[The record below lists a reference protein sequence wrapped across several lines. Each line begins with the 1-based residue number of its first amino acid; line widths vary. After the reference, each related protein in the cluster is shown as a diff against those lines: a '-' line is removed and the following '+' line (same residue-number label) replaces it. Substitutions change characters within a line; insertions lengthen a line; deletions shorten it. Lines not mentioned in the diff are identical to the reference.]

1 MDHGSKTPS
10 IIYEFI
16 ETTEWRELYPKLKDI
31 EIRYYI
37 YQIIKALDFAHSN
50 GIMHRDLKPH
60 NIIINH
66 KKTELRIIDWG
77 LAEFYFPGQEYSV
90 KVASRFFKGPELLLN
105 NNKYDYSLDMWSLG
119 CILASMIFNKEPFFY
134 GTDNFDQL
142 LKISKVL
149 GTDDMNE
156 YIKKYKLNV
165 KDLPL
170 STFGA

>member
-1 MDHGSKTPS
+1 LDHGSKTPS